1 MEQAPSTTAA
11 EAMPE
16 TGRRKDSARQWSPIR
31 PQAAFVRAWSCWAV
45 TIGASV
51 ATFAFS
57 RSHPALAS
65 AGRQGNVG
73 TAVAAVMF
81 IGGFAT
87 VGALLAWK
95 RASNPIGWLLSAAGL
110 SYAGGFAALSLADF
124 RQTLALS
131 HWVGWI
137 WLVGLGLTVFVLLLF
152 PTGTL
157 PSRRWRPVAW
167 ATAAGLASWVM
178 GNAFAPTVITAGTNL
193 AVRNPIG
200 VGGPAGSLFRL
211 LTVAG
216 AGLILAAGLG
226 SIVSLVFRYR
236 HARTVEREQLKW
248 LAYAAALIVVALA
261 SEPFLER
268 LAGPGDAANNLQ
280 NGIST
285 GSAALIP
292 IAIGVAIFRYHR
304 CDIELVIN
312 RTLVYGS
319 LATLITGVYVAIVV
333 GVGSAA
339 QHQAQPNLG
348 LPLLATA
355 IVAVAF
361 QPVRERVQRLANRL
375 VYGKRATP
383 YEILSEFSA
392 RMAGTTAAEDLPR
405 MARILAEGTG
415 AARADVWLKVG
426 DILRDDASWPPGAP
440 PFPSVGATP
449 AGPPAVAGAD
459 RTLAVAHQGEMLGAL
474 SVSKRP
480 GEPLT
485 PTEDKLLASLA
496 AQAGLVLRNVG
507 LRAELLARLE
517 DIRASRQ
524 RLVAAQDEERR
535 RIERNI
541 HDGAQQQLVAL
552 AIKLNL
558 TESLIGTDAEGERE
572 LLAELRQQA
581 VDAVE
586 ELRDLARGIYPPLL
600 AGEGLAAALRAQA
613 RKSPLPISV
622 TADGVRRYPQEVEA
636 VAYFCVLEAL
646 RNVSKYASAS
656 RAQVRLTSAGD
667 DLVFTVMDDGT
678 GFDLGK
684 RTYGTGLQGMID
696 RLSAIGG
703 TLDVRTS
710 PGADTIVAGRIPA
723 AAALRASPG

>member
-248 LAYAAALIVVALA
+248 LVSAAALIVVALA
-261 SEPFLER
+261 GQPFLER
-268 LAGPGDAANNLQ
+268 LAGPGGAANNLQ
-280 NGIST
+280 NVSST

-392 RMAGTTAAEDLPR
+392 RMAGTYASEELLPT
-405 MARILAEGTG
+405 MARIMAEATG
-415 AARADVWLKVG
+415 ATRTDVRLRSG
-426 DILRDDASWPPGAP
+426 GGLRDGARWPADAEPRPTMPLTGSGL
-440 PFPSVGATP
+440 P
-449 AGPPAVAGAD
+449 AA
-459 RTLAVAHQGEMLGAL
+459 QSGERIVPVMHHGDLLGAL
-474 SVSKRP
+474 SIIKKR
-480 GEPLT
+480 GDAFT
-485 PTEDKLLASLA
+485 ATEDALIGNLAT
-496 AQAGLVLRNVG
+496 QAGLVLRNVG
-507 LRAELLARLE
+507 LTEQLMARVADLA
-517 DIRASRQ
+517 ASRE
-524 RLVAAQDEERR
+524 RLVTARDRERR
-535 RIERNI
+535 RLERDLR
-541 HDGAQQQLVAL
+541 DGAQRELAGLASKLGETAQALDRDEARAKALLNQVTSEIAAAL
-552 AIKLNL
+552 A
-558 TESLIGTDAEGERE
+558 SLRE
-572 LLAELRQQA
+572 
-581 VDAVE
+581 
-586 ELRDLARGIYPPLL
+586 LARGIYPALL
-600 AGEGLAAALRAQA
+600 ADMGIAAALDAQA
-613 RKSPLPISV
+613 RKAPIPV
-622 TADGVRRYPQEVEA
+622 LVEADGIGRYPQEIEA
-636 VAYFCVLEAL
+636 AVYFCVLEAL
-646 RNVSKYASAS
+646 HNLARHADARAS
-656 RAQVRLTSAGD
+656 VRLSVSDGD
-667 DLVFTVMDDGT
+667 LQFEVTDDGQ
-678 GFDLGK
+678 GPEP
-684 RTYGTGLQGMID
+684 GTGRPGVG
-696 RLSAIGG
+696 R
-703 TLDVRTS
+703 
-710 PGADTIVAGRIPA
+710 PGADLQAMADRID
-723 AAALRASPG
+723 ALGGE